1 MLLKDDHEE
10 KRRKS
15 IKRERRKVREKG
27 GKEAPMQ
34 MENIKMYEKTEK
46 SEKTGK
52 QKKFEREELLRIK
65 HLSVTFTQYD
75 GWFSR
80 KTLPVIRDLSLSV
93 SRGEM
98 VAVVGSSGSGK
109 SLLAHA
115 VMGVL
120 PYNGKCGG
128 DIYYKGE
135 QLTSKRIKKLRGHEI
150 VLVPQS
156 VSYLDPL
163 MKVGEQVAG
172 GKERISLE
180 KSRKALARYGLDK
193 EVDHMY
199 PFELSGGM
207 ARRVLIGTAVVE
219 QPQLVIADEPTP
231 GLHMEAALRV
241 LSHFREIADQGAG
254 VLLITHDLELA
265 LKTADKIVV
274 FYAGTAVEEA
284 DTVDFNRE
292 AALRHPYT
300 RALFRAMPEHGFA
313 PEPGIQPYQGGLVRC
328 ICPGDENEIL
338 PGILSGPAGLKGQM
352 TSEQITSEQ
361 MASGQRSGEYNAWGK
376 EGVSL

>member
-1 MLLKDDHEE
+1 MEE
-10 KRRKS
+10 KRNVLS
-15 IKRERRKVREKG
+15 IE
-27 GKEAPMQ
+27 
-34 MENIKMYEKTEK
+34 
-46 SEKTGK
+46 
-52 QKKFEREELLRIK
+52 
-65 HLSVTFTQYD
+65 HLSIS
-75 GWFSR
+75 FSR
-80 KTLPVIRDLSLSV
+80 YERGFRRTNLNAIRDLSLTV
-93 SRGEM
+93 GEGEM
-98 VAVVGSSGSGK
+98 VAVVGASGSGK

-115 VMGVL
+115 VLGIL
-120 PYNGKCGG
+120 PYNASWSGNMTYCG
-128 DIYYKGE
+128 E
-135 QLTSKRIKKLRGHEI
+135 MLTEKRMKALRGKEI

-163 MKVGEQVAG
+163 MRVGEQVRN
-172 GKERISLE
+172 GKQDRE
-180 KSRKALARYGLDK
+180 SRKKSLAVLGRYGLDEK
-193 EVDHMY
+193 TERLF
-199 PFELSGGM
+199 PFQLSGGM
-207 ARRVLIGTAVVE
+207 TRRILISTAVME
-219 QPQLVIADEPTP
+219 TPRLVIADEPTP
-231 GLHMEAALRV
+231 GLHITAARRV

-313 PEPGIQPYQGGLVRC
+313 PEPGIQPYVRDLPEGCPYGPRCPKYKTECSKEVSYVPYQGGLVRC